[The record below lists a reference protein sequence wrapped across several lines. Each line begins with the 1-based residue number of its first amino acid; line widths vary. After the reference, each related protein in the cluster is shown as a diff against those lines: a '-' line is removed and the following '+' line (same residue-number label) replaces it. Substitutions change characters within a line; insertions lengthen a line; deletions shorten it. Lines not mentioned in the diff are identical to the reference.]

1 MTAAVR
7 IEELPSGLDWEAFAT
22 RCFPEGRRH
31 NLRAIAAYDAYKRL
45 PREVG
50 GGGETSA
57 VDAWEDEGG
66 ATSEG
71 PPGSGQGGGKEG

>member
-7 IEELPSGLDWEAFAT
+7 IEELPSGLDWEAFSA
-22 RCFPEGRRH
+22 RCFPERRRH

-45 PREVG
+45 PRKG
-50 GGGETSA
+50 GDGGATSA
-57 VDAWEDEGG
+57 VDVWENEGG

-71 PPGSGQGGGKEG
+71 PPGGGRGGGREG